1 MDYNINF
8 PNLGIYLPHVG
19 KNFSIGGF
27 TIAYYG
33 VVIAAGM
40 LLASWVV
47 MQRAKEIGE
56 NPDDYL
62 DVYLV
67 TILVGVI
74 GARVYYVVFAW
85 DAYKDNLLSVFN
97 IREGGLAI
105 YGGIIFGILAIFFMS
120 RYKKIKPGKAFEVAA
135 MAVPLGQILGRWG
148 NFFNREA
155 FGGYTDSLFAMQLPV
170 SAVRQHEITAEMWE
184 HAVEV
189 GGVTYIEVHPTF
201 LYESAWNIGVL
212 IFLFFMRKKTAFS
225 GELFLWYL
233 AAYGFGRFLIE
244 PLRTDQLL
252 VPGTAVPVSM
262 VVAAACVIGGIGLS
276 VLGRKRAGGQS
287 GDSRDRK

>member
-8 PNLGIYLPHVG
+8 PNLGIYLEHVG
-19 KNFSIGGF
+19 KNISIFGF

-33 VVIAAGM
+33 IVIAIGM
-40 LLASWVV
+40 MLGAWIF
-47 MQRAKEIGE
+47 MWRAKELKE
-56 NPDDYL
+56 NPDDFL
-62 DVYLV
+62 DIFLV

-105 YGGIIFGILAIFFMS
+105 YGGIIFGVLAIYFMS
-120 RYKKIKPGKAFEVAA
+120 RYKKIKPGKAFEAAA
-135 MAVPLGQILGRWG
+135 MAVPVGQILGRWG

-155 FGGYTDSLFAMQLPV
+155 FGGYSDGLFAMQLPV

-184 HAVEV
+184 HVVELD
-189 GGVTYIEVHPTF
+189 GIRYIQVHPTF
-201 LYESAWNIGVL
+201 LYESAWNVGVF
-212 IFLFFMRKKTAFS
+212 IFLFFMRKKTKFD

-233 AAYGFGRFLIE
+233 VGYGLGRFGIE
-244 PLRTDQLL
+244 SLRTDQLII
-252 VPGTAVPVSM
+252 GSTGIPVSM
-262 VVAAACVIGGIGLS
+262 VVAAVCVLGGLAAII
-276 VLGRKRAGGQS
+276 LGRKRVRGQS
-287 GDSRDRK
+287 GGSAAQS